1 MFEAVQLISLDT
13 GGRRFLFLHIMDF
26 TFTDEQ
32 KMLRD
37 MVRKFVDKELKP
49 AAEKID
55 EEEKIPRELID
66 KIGELGLLGVSF
78 PPEYGGAGMGEI
90 GYCIVQEEIGRG
102 CASTATFIGAHQS
115 IGASGIYMF
124 GTEEQ
129 KQKYLVPLAEGKKI
143 GAYALTEPN
152 AGSDAF
158 KSETT
163 AEDKDDHWLLNGQKI
178 FITNGS
184 FADTVTVFAKISG
197 GQADGKVSAF
207 IVESDSPGFKV
218 GKIEKKL
225 GIKGSETAELI
236 FEDLK
241 VPKENLLGRLGRGFI
256 IGMRVLETGRLGLGA
271 AALGAAK
278 EALAL
283 AAAYSK
289 ERVQF
294 GHRISQNQAIQ
305 WMLADMA
312 TEIFNMESIV
322 YRTAWM
328 YDQGKHVTRESSI
341 VKLYCSE
348 ALDRIIDSALQIYG
362 GYGYMKDFPIE
373 RMYRDSRINRI
384 FEGTNEIQRMIIAR
398 DVLHSRNL

>member
-1 MFEAVQLISLDT
+1 
-13 GGRRFLFLHIMDF
+13 MDW

-32 KMLRD
+32 KMLRET
-37 MVRKFVDKELKP
+37 VRKFVNKEIKP
-49 AAEKID
+49 IAGKID
-55 EEEKIPRELID
+55 EEERIPRALID

-78 PPEYGGAGMGEI
+78 PEECGGSGMGEI

-115 IGASGIYMF
+115 IGASGIYLF
-124 GTEEQ
+124 GTDEQ
-129 KQKYLVPLAEGKKI
+129 KKKYLVPLAEGKKI

-158 KSETT
+158 NCETT
-163 AEDKDDHWLLNGQKI
+163 AEEKEDHWLLNGQKI

-184 FADTVTVFAKISG
+184 FADIFTVFAKTVG
-197 GQADGKVSAF
+197 GKNDGKVTVF
-207 IVESDSPGFKV
+207 IVEKEFPGFKV
-218 GKIEKKL
+218 GKIEKKM
-225 GIKGSETAELI
+225 GIKGSETAELV
-236 FEDLK
+236 FEDMK
-241 VPKENLLGRLGRGFI
+241 VPKENVLGRIGRGI
-256 IGMRVLETGRLGLGA
+256 LVGMRVLACGRLGLGA

-283 AAAYSK
+283 SATYSK

-294 GHRISQNQAIQ
+294 GRKISQFQGIQ

-328 YDQGKHVTRESSI
+328 YDQGMNVTRESSI

-348 ALDRIIDSALQIYG
+348 ALDRIVDNAMQIHA
-362 GYGYMKDFPIE
+362 GYGFMREFPIE

-384 FEGTNEIQRMIIAR
+384 FEGTSEIQRMIIAR
-398 DVLHSRNL
+398 DVLHTRHI

>member
-1 MFEAVQLISLDT
+1 
-13 GGRRFLFLHIMDF
+13 MDW

-37 MVRKFVDKELKP
+37 MVKKFVDNEIKP
-49 AAEKID
+49 IASQID
-55 EEEKIPRELID
+55 EKEKIPRELID
-66 KIGELGLLGVSF
+66 KIAELGLLGVSF
-78 PPEYGGAGMGEI
+78 PPEYGGAGMGEM

-152 AGSDAF
+152 AGSDAYN
-158 KSETT
+158 SESTS
-163 AEDKDDHWLLNGQKI
+163 EDKGDHYLLNGQKI

-184 FADTVTVFAKISG
+184 FADVFTTFAKMKG
-197 GQADGKVSAF
+197 GKNDGKLTVF
-207 IVESDSPGFKV
+207 IVEKEFPGFQV
-218 GKIEKKL
+218 GKIEKKM

-236 FEDLK
+236 FEDVK
-241 VPKENLLGRLGRGFI
+241 VPKENLLGREGRGLLV
-256 IGMRVLETGRLGLGA
+256 GMRVLETGRLGLGA

-283 AAAYSK
+283 SAAYSK

-294 GHRISQNQAIQ
+294 GKRISQFQGIQ

-312 TEIFNMESIV
+312 TEIYNMESII
-322 YRTAWM
+322 YRTAWL
-328 YDQGKHVTRESSI
+328 YDQGKKVTKESSI

-348 ALDRIIDSALQIYG
+348 ALDRIVDHAMQIHA
-362 GYGYMKDFPIE
+362 GYGFSKEFPIE

-384 FEGTNEIQRMIIAR
+384 FEGTSEIQRMIIAR

>member
-1 MFEAVQLISLDT
+1 
-13 GGRRFLFLHIMDF
+13 MDW

-32 KMLRD
+32 KMLRE
-37 MVRKFVDKELKP
+37 MVSKFVDKELKP
-49 AAEKID
+49 AAERID
-55 EEEKIPRELID
+55 KEKKIPRELID
-66 KIGELGLLGVSF
+66 KIAGLGFLGISF

-90 GYCIVQEEIGRG
+90 GYCIMQEEIGRG

-158 KSETT
+158 NSETMVR
-163 AEDKDDHWLLNGQKI
+163 EKNDHFLVNGRKI

-184 FADTVTVFAKISG
+184 FADIFTVFAKMDG
-197 GQADGKVSAF
+197 GPADGKVTAF
-207 IVESDSPGFKV
+207 IVEKDFPGFSV
-218 GKIEKKL
+218 GKIEEKM
-225 GIKGSETAELI
+225 GIRGSETAELI
-236 FEDLK
+236 FEDMK
-241 VPKENLLGRLGRGFI
+241 VPKDNVLGRIGRGVLV
-256 IGMRVLETGRLGLGA
+256 GMRVLETGRLGLGA
-271 AALGAAK
+271 AALGSAK
-278 EALAL
+278 EALKLSANY
-283 AAAYSK
+283 AK

-294 GHRISQNQAIQ
+294 GRKISQNQGVQ

-312 TEIFNMESIV
+312 AQVYNMESIL
-322 YRTAWM
+322 YRTAWL
-328 YDQGKHVTRESSI
+328 YDQGKKTVRESSI

-348 ALDRIIDSALQIYG
+348 ALDRIVDSAMQIYG
-362 GYGYMKDFPIE
+362 GYGFIEDFPIE

-398 DVLHSRNL
+398 DILHDRNL

>member
-1 MFEAVQLISLDT
+1 
-13 GGRRFLFLHIMDF
+13 MDW
-26 TFTDEQ
+26 TYTDEQ

-37 MVRKFVDKELKP
+37 MIRKFVDKELRP
-49 AAEKID
+49 AAERID
-55 EEEKIPRELID
+55 KEKRIPRELIN
-66 KIGELGLLGVSF
+66 KIAELGLLGVSF

-90 GYCIVQEEIGRG
+90 GYCIMQEEIGRG

-115 IGASGIYMF
+115 IGASGIYLF

-129 KQKYLVPLAEGKKI
+129 KQKYLVPLAEGTKI

-158 KSETT
+158 ASETT
-163 AEDKDDHWLLNGQKI
+163 AEEKDDHYLINGRKI

-184 FADTVTVFAKISG
+184 FADVFTVFAKMSG
-197 GQADGKVSAF
+197 GPADGKVSAF
-207 IVESDSPGFKV
+207 IVEKEFPGFSV
-218 GKIEKKL
+218 GKIEEKM
-225 GIKGSETAELI
+225 GIRGSETSEL
-236 FEDLK
+236 FFDNMK
-241 VPKENLLGRLGRGFI
+241 VPKENALGRIGRGI
-256 IGMRVLETGRLGLGA
+256 LVGMRVLETGRLGLGA

-278 EALAL
+278 EALKLSANY
-283 AAAYSK
+283 AK

-294 GHRISQNQAIQ
+294 GRKISQNQAVQ

-312 TEIFNMESIV
+312 AGIYNMESIV

-328 YDQGKHVTRESSI
+328 YDQGKNTTKESAI

-348 ALDRIIDSALQIYG
+348 ALDRIVDSAMQIYG
-362 GYGYMKDFPIE
+362 GYGFTEDFPIE

-384 FEGTNEIQRMIIAR
+384 FEGTSEIQRLIIAHN
-398 DVLHSRNL
+398 VLHDRNL

>member
-1 MFEAVQLISLDT
+1 
-13 GGRRFLFLHIMDF
+13 MDW

-32 KMLRD
+32 KMLKD
-37 MVRKFVDKELKP
+37 MVKKFVENELKP
-49 AAEKID
+49 LAEKID

-66 KIGELGLLGVSF
+66 KMAQLGLLGIAF
-78 PPEYGGAGMGEI
+78 PPEYGGAGMGEM
-90 GYCIVQEEIGRG
+90 GYCIMQEEIGRG

-115 IGASGIYMF
+115 IGASGIFMF

-129 KQKYLVPLAEGKKI
+129 KKKYLVPLAQGEKI

-158 KSETT
+158 SPETV
-163 AEDKDDHWLLNGQKI
+163 AEEKDDHFLLNGRKI

-184 FADTVTVFAKISG
+184 IADIFTVFAKTTG
-197 GQADGKVSAF
+197 GKNRGRVSVF
-207 IVESDSPGFKV
+207 IVEKDFPGFSV
-218 GKIEKKL
+218 GKIEKKM

-236 FEDLK
+236 FEDVK
-241 VPKENLLGRLGRGFI
+241 VPKENLLGRRDRGI
-256 IGMRVLETGRLGLGA
+256 IVGMRVLDTGRLGLGA

-278 EALAL
+278 EALKLSVDFAN
-283 AAAYSK
+283 
-289 ERVQF
+289 ERKQF
-294 GHRISQNQAIQ
+294 GKLINKFQGVQ
-305 WMLADMA
+305 WMLADMT
-312 TEIFNMESIV
+312 TEVYNMESML

-328 YDQGKHVTRESSI
+328 YDQGKKISMESSM

-348 ALDRIIDSALQIYG
+348 ALDRIVDQAMQIHG
-362 GYGYMKDFPIE
+362 GYGFIKEFPIE

-398 DVLHSRNL
+398 SIIHAREI

>member
-1 MFEAVQLISLDT
+1 
-13 GGRRFLFLHIMDF
+13 MDW
-26 TFTDEQ
+26 TFNEEQ
-32 KMLRD
+32 KMLKD

-49 AAEKID
+49 IAEKID
-55 EEEKIPRELID
+55 EEERIPRELIAT
-66 KIGELGLLGVSF
+66 IAELGLLGVSF
-78 PPEYGGAGMGEI
+78 PPEYGGSGMGEI

-115 IGASGIYMF
+115 IGSSGIYMF

-143 GAYALTEPN
+143 AAFALTESN

-158 KSETT
+158 NCETT
-163 AEDKDDHWLLNGQKI
+163 AVEKDDHWLLNGQKI

-184 FADTVTVFAKISG
+184 FADIFTVFARAEG
-197 GQADGKVSAF
+197 GTNDGKVTAF
-207 IVESDSPGFKV
+207 IVEREFPGFKV
-218 GKIEKKL
+218 GKIEKKM

-236 FEDLK
+236 FEDVK
-241 VPKENLLGRLGRGFI
+241 VPKENLLGRIGRGVVV
-256 IGMRVLETGRLGLGA
+256 GMKILTCGRLGLGA
-271 AALGAAK
+271 AALGSAK

-283 AAAYSK
+283 SAAYSK
-289 ERVQF
+289 ERAQF
-294 GHRISQNQAIQ
+294 GKKISQHQAVQ

-312 TEIFNMESIV
+312 MEVYNMESIL

-328 YDQGKHVTRESSI
+328 YDQGMNVTRESSI

-348 ALDRIIDSALQIYG
+348 ALDRIVDNAMQIYG
-362 GYGYMKDFPIE
+362 GYGFIKEFPIE

-384 FEGTNEIQRMIIAR
+384 FEGTSEVQRMIIAR
-398 DVLHSRNL
+398 DILHSHNL

>member
-1 MFEAVQLISLDT
+1 
-13 GGRRFLFLHIMDF
+13 MDW

-32 KMLRD
+32 VMLRD
-37 MVRKFVDKELKP
+37 MVKKFVDKEVKP
-49 AAEKID
+49 IAEKID
-55 EEEKIPRELID
+55 QEKSIPRGLID
-66 KIGELGLLGVSF
+66 KIAELGFLGISF
-78 PPEYGGAGMGEI
+78 PPEYGGAGMGET
-90 GYCIVQEEIGRG
+90 GYCIMQEEIGRG

-158 KSETT
+158 NPEST
-163 AEDKDDHWLLNGQKI
+163 AEEKGDHYLLNGGKI

-184 FADTVTVFAKISG
+184 FADIFTVFAKTVG
-197 GQADGKVSAF
+197 GPGDGKMSAF
-207 IVESDSPGFKV
+207 IVERDFPGFSI
-218 GKIEKKL
+218 GKIEEKM
-225 GIKGSETAELI
+225 GIRGSETAELI
-236 FEDLK
+236 FEDVK
-241 VPKENLLGRLGRGFI
+241 VPKENLLGRAGRGFLV
-256 IGMRVLETGRLGLGA
+256 GMKVLNTGRLGLGA

-283 AAAYSK
+283 SVAYSN
-289 ERVQF
+289 ERIQF
-294 GHRISQNQAIQ
+294 GRKISQNQAVQ

-312 TEIFNMESIV
+312 VDIYNMESIL

-328 YDQGKHVTRESSI
+328 YDQGKNVTRESSI
-341 VKLYCSE
+341 VKLFCSE
-348 ALDRIIDSALQIYG
+348 ALDRVVDNAMQIYG
-362 GYGYMKDFPIE
+362 GYGFTCDFPIE

-384 FEGTNEIQRMIIAR
+384 FEGTSEIQRMIIAR
-398 DVLHSRNL
+398 DILHARNL

>member
-1 MFEAVQLISLDT
+1 
-13 GGRRFLFLHIMDF
+13 MDW

-49 AAEKID
+49 AAERID
-55 EEEKIPRELID
+55 KEKKIPRELIK
-66 KIGELGLLGVSF
+66 KIAELGLLGVAF
-78 PPEYGGAGMGEI
+78 PPEYGGAGMGET
-90 GYCIVQEEIGRG
+90 GYCIMQEEIGRG

-115 IGASGIYMF
+115 IGASGIYLF

-129 KQKYLVPLAEGKKI
+129 KQKYLVPLAEGTKI

-158 KSETT
+158 NSETT
-163 AEDKDDHWLLNGQKI
+163 AQEKEDHFLINGRKI

-184 FADTVTVFAKISG
+184 FADIFSVFAKMEG
-197 GQADGKVSAF
+197 GQSDGKVTAF
-207 IVESDSPGFKV
+207 IVEKEFPGFSV
-218 GKIEKKL
+218 GKIEEKM
-225 GIKGSETAELI
+225 GIRGSETAELI
-236 FEDLK
+236 FDNMK
-241 VPKENLLGRLGRGFI
+241 VPKDNVLGRIGRGVLV
-256 IGMRVLETGRLGLGA
+256 GMRVLETGRLGLGA
-271 AALGAAK
+271 AALGSAK
-278 EALAL
+278 EALKLSTDYA
-283 AAAYSK
+283 K

-294 GHRISQNQAIQ
+294 GRKISQQQAIQ

-312 TEIFNMESIV
+312 AEIYNMESIL
-322 YRTAWM
+322 YRTAWL
-328 YDQGKHVTRESSI
+328 YDQGKKTVRESSI

-348 ALDRIIDSALQIYG
+348 ALDRIVDKAMQIYG
-362 GYGYMKDFPIE
+362 GYGFIEDFPIE

-398 DVLHSRNL
+398 DVLHDRHL

>member
-1 MFEAVQLISLDT
+1 
-13 GGRRFLFLHIMDF
+13 MDW
-26 TFTDEQ
+26 THTDEQ

-37 MVRKFVDKELKP
+37 MVRKFVDKELRP
-49 AAEKID
+49 AAERID
-55 EEEKIPRELID
+55 KEKKIPRELIS
-66 KIGELGLLGVSF
+66 KIAELGLLGVSF

-90 GYCIVQEEIGRG
+90 GYCIMQEEIGRG

-129 KQKYLVPLAEGKKI
+129 KQKYLVPLAEGTKI

-158 KSETT
+158 ASETT
-163 AEDKDDHWLLNGQKI
+163 AEEKDDHYLINGRKI

-184 FADTVTVFAKISG
+184 FADVFTVFAKMTG
-197 GQADGKVSAF
+197 GPADGKVSAF
-207 IVESDSPGFKV
+207 IVEKEFPGFSV
-218 GKIEKKL
+218 GKIEEKM
-225 GIKGSETAELI
+225 GIRGSETSELI
-236 FEDLK
+236 FDNMK
-241 VPKENLLGRLGRGFI
+241 VPRENALGRIGRGI
-256 IGMRVLETGRLGLGA
+256 LVGMRVLETGRLGLGA

-278 EALAL
+278 EALKLSANY
-283 AAAYSK
+283 AK

-294 GHRISQNQAIQ
+294 GRKISQNQAVQ

-312 TEIFNMESIV
+312 VEIYNMESIV

-328 YDQGKHVTRESSI
+328 YDQGKSTTKESAI

-348 ALDRIIDSALQIYG
+348 ALDRIVDSTMQIYG
-362 GYGYMKDFPIE
+362 GYGFTEDFPIE

-384 FEGTNEIQRMIIAR
+384 FEGTSEIQRLIIAHN
-398 DVLHSRNL
+398 VLHDRNL

>member
-1 MFEAVQLISLDT
+1 MEW
-13 GGRRFLFLHIMDF
+13 

-32 KMLRD
+32 KMLRE
-37 MVRKFVDKELKP
+37 MVSKFVEKELKP

-55 EEEKIPRELID
+55 KEKKIPRELID
-66 KIGELGLLGVSF
+66 KIAELGFLGISF

-90 GYCIVQEEIGRG
+90 GYCIMQEEIGRG

-115 IGASGIYMF
+115 IGASGIYLF

-158 KSETT
+158 NSETMVRE
-163 AEDKDDHWLLNGQKI
+163 ADDHFIVNGRKI

-184 FADTVTVFAKISG
+184 FADIFTVFAKMDG
-197 GQADGKVSAF
+197 GPADGKVSAF
-207 IVESDSPGFKV
+207 IVEKEFPGFSV
-218 GKIEKKL
+218 GKIEEKM
-225 GIKGSETAELI
+225 GIRGSETAELI
-236 FEDLK
+236 FEDMK
-241 VPKENLLGRLGRGFI
+241 VPKENVLGRIGRGVI
-256 IGMRVLETGRLGLGA
+256 VGMRVLETGRLGLGA
-271 AALGAAK
+271 AALGSAK
-278 EALAL
+278 EALKLSADY
-283 AAAYSK
+283 AK
-289 ERVQF
+289 ERIQF
-294 GHRISQNQAIQ
+294 GRKISQNQGVQ

-312 TEIFNMESIV
+312 VQVYNMESIL
-322 YRTAWM
+322 YRTAWL
-328 YDQGKHVTRESSI
+328 YDQGKKTVKESSI

-348 ALDRIIDSALQIYG
+348 ALDRIVDSAMQIYG
-362 GYGYMKDFPIE
+362 GYGFIEDFPIE

-398 DVLHSRNL
+398 DVLHDRNL

>member
-1 MFEAVQLISLDT
+1 
-13 GGRRFLFLHIMDF
+13 MDW
-26 TFTDEQ
+26 TFNEEQ
-32 KMLRD
+32 KMLKE

-49 AAEKID
+49 VAEKID
-55 EEEKIPRELID
+55 EEEKIPRDLIA
-66 KIGELGLLGVSF
+66 KIAELGLLGVAF

-115 IGASGIYMF
+115 IGSSGIYMF

-143 GAYALTEPN
+143 AAFALTEPN

-158 KSETT
+158 NCDTT
-163 AEDKDDHWLLNGQKI
+163 AEEKDDHWLLNGQKI

-184 FADTVTVFAKISG
+184 FADVFTVFARAVG
-197 GQADGKVSAF
+197 GKNDGKVTAF
-207 IVESDSPGFKV
+207 IVEKEFPGFKV

-236 FEDLK
+236 FEDVK
-241 VPKENLLGRLGRGFI
+241 VPKENLLGRVGRGVI
-256 IGMRVLETGRLGLGA
+256 VGMKILNCGRLGLGA

-283 AAAYSK
+283 SVAYSK
-289 ERVQF
+289 ERSQF
-294 GHRISQNQAIQ
+294 GKKISQHQGIQ

-312 TEIFNMESIV
+312 MEVYNMESIL

-328 YDQGKHVTRESSI
+328 YDQGMNTTRESSI

-348 ALDRIIDSALQIYG
+348 ALDRIVDNAMQIYG
-362 GYGYMKDFPIE
+362 GYGFIKEFPIE

-384 FEGTNEIQRMIIAR
+384 FEGTSEVQRMIIAR
-398 DVLHSRNL
+398 DILHAHNL

>member
-1 MFEAVQLISLDT
+1 
-13 GGRRFLFLHIMDF
+13 MDW

-49 AAEKID
+49 IAGKID
-55 EEEKIPRELID
+55 EEKKIPRGLID
-66 KIGELGLLGVSF
+66 KMAELGFLGISF

-90 GYCIVQEEIGRG
+90 GYCIMQEEIGRG

-115 IGASGIYMF
+115 IGSSGIYMF
-124 GTEEQ
+124 GSEEQ
-129 KQKYLVPLAEGKKI
+129 KQKYLIPLAEGKKI
-143 GAYALTEPN
+143 AGYALTESN

-158 KSETT
+158 SSETT
-163 AEDKDDHWLLNGQKI
+163 AEEKDDHYLVNGGKI

-184 FADTVTVFAKISG
+184 FADYFTMFAKTVG
-197 GQADGKVSAF
+197 GPGDGKVSAF
-207 IVESDSPGFKV
+207 IIEKDFPGFKV
-218 GKIEKKL
+218 GKIEEKM
-225 GIKGSETAELI
+225 GIRGSETAELI
-236 FEDLK
+236 FEDMK
-241 VPKENLLGRLGRGFI
+241 VPKENLLGRAGRGLLV
-256 IGMRVLETGRLGLGA
+256 GMKVLNTGRLGLGA

-283 AAAYSK
+283 STSYAN

-294 GHRISQNQAIQ
+294 GKKISQNQAVQ

-312 TEIFNMESIV
+312 VEIYNMESIL
-322 YRTAWM
+322 YRTAWL
-328 YDQGKHVTRESSI
+328 YEQGKNVTRESSI

-348 ALDRIIDSALQIYG
+348 ALDRIVDRAMQIYG
-362 GYGYMKDFPIE
+362 GYGFTCEFPIE

-384 FEGTNEIQRMIIAR
+384 FEGTSEIQRMIIAR
-398 DVLHSRNL
+398 DVLHSKHL

>member
-1 MFEAVQLISLDT
+1 
-13 GGRRFLFLHIMDF
+13 MDW
-26 TFTDEQ
+26 TFNEEQ
-32 KMLRD
+32 KMLKD

-49 AAEKID
+49 IAEKID
-55 EEEKIPRELID
+55 EEERIPRELIAT
-66 KIGELGLLGVSF
+66 IAELGLLGVSF
-78 PPEYGGAGMGEI
+78 PPEYGGSGMGEI

-115 IGASGIYMF
+115 IGSSGIYMF

-143 GAYALTEPN
+143 AAFALTESN

-158 KSETT
+158 NCETT
-163 AEDKDDHWLLNGQKI
+163 AVEKDDHWLLNGQKI

-184 FADTVTVFAKISG
+184 FADIFTVFARAEG
-197 GQADGKVSAF
+197 GTNDGKVTAF
-207 IVESDSPGFKV
+207 IVEREFPGFKV
-218 GKIEKKL
+218 GKIEKKM

-236 FEDLK
+236 FEDVK
-241 VPKENLLGRLGRGFI
+241 VPKENLLGRIGRGVVV
-256 IGMRVLETGRLGLGA
+256 GMRILTCGRLGLGA
-271 AALGAAK
+271 AALGSAK

-283 AAAYSK
+283 SAAYSK
-289 ERVQF
+289 ERAQF
-294 GHRISQNQAIQ
+294 GKKISQHQAVQ

-312 TEIFNMESIV
+312 MEVYNMESIL

-328 YDQGKHVTRESSI
+328 YDQGMNVTRESSI

-348 ALDRIIDSALQIYG
+348 ALDRIVDNAMQIYG
-362 GYGYMKDFPIE
+362 GYGFIKEFPIE

-384 FEGTNEIQRMIIAR
+384 FEGTSEVQRMIIAR
-398 DVLHSRNL
+398 DILHSHNL